1 MGQNY
6 DICPNWTTFAS
17 KFPAPL
23 RLSRSLR
30 HSIHTAAQQN
40 RSTVDDK
47 KETRHPSRPKDE

>member
-30 HSIHTAAQQN
+30 HSIRTAAQQN

-47 KETRHPSRPKDE
+47 K

>member
-17 KFPAPL
+17 KFPATH
-23 RLSRSLR
+23 RLTHSLR
-30 HSIHTAAQQN
+30 HTIRTAAQQN

-47 KETRHPSRPKDE
+47 K